1 MPLNL
6 ITVQR
11 KLLFIKQNLL
21 KALTWLLLWAQSKEN
36 KTPEWFTANT
46 DHIVVGISGKLFFP
60 FLSPLYVLHLYLCLY
75 RTHIKRVSRNLI
87 KQWRSG
93 CPGNHWEQV
102 ALVKIA
108 HPVCAKAAS
117 FPLLFNLLL
126 SVVISLVRQKGEE
139 CKWGV
144 KGIRSVH
151 LAPGKVRHLEEWFGL
166 LHVDYTVTLLIHWVR
181 RAVTERDTYM
191 M

>member
-1 MPLNL
+1 MLLNP
-6 ITVQR
+6 ITVHW
-11 KLLFIKQNLL
+11 KCFFFIIKQNLL
-21 KALTWLLLWAQSKEN
+21 KALTLMPKQREENTWVVHSKYNTYCGWN
-36 KTPEWFTANT
+36 K
-46 DHIVVGISGKLFFP
+46 V
-60 FLSPLYVLHLYLCLY
+60 FLSFLFTSLCSPFILVPLLDPYNF
-75 RTHIKRVSRNLI
+75 VSRNLI
-87 KQWRSG
+87 EQWRSG

-126 SVVISLVRQKGEE
+126 SIVISLVRQRGEH
-139 CKWGV
+139 CGWSV

-166 LHVDYTVTLLIHWVR
+166 LHADYTVTLLIHWVR